1 MKWSVQ
7 QLLSYKQKGLHVNE
21 SVDVSDLVKKDREI
35 RHISPVHVT
44 GDTLFSND
52 AITFRLHI
60 EGKMTLPCA
69 RTLNDVEYPFSIEA
83 NEIFKLDEW
92 ATFEEEEDVHELE
105 DNTVDLLP
113 YVKERILLEKPMQV
127 FSDEEEGPAPVSGK
141 DWELVPEEEQGKK
154 VDPRLKDL
162 EKFFEKEE

>member
-7 QLLSYKQKGLHVNE
+7 QLLSYKEKGLHIDE
-21 SVDVSDLVKKDREI
+21 SVDVSDVKTTDREI
-35 RHISPVHVT
+35 REITPVHVK
-44 GDTLFSND
+44 GEAVFARDSV
-52 AITFRLHI
+52 TFRLQI
-60 EGKMTLPCA
+60 DGSMTLPCA

-83 NEIFKLDEW
+83 NEIFKLEEW
-92 ATFEEEEDVHELE
+92 ATFEEEDDVHELE

-127 FSDEEEGPAPVSGK
+127 FSEAKEGPAPAEGK
-141 DWELVPEEEQGKK
+141 DWEMVSSEEQAKK

-162 EKFFEKEE
+162 EKFFDK